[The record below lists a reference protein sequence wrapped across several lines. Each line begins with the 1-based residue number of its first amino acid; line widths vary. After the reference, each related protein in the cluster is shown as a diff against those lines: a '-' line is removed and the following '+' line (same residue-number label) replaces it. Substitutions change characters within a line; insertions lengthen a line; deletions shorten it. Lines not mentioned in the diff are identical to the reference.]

1 MYKKKDNNQY
11 DIVFITN
18 IPAFYKI
25 NLFNELS
32 NFISIKVFFIS
43 NTSKIR
49 NSDFSNKK
57 MRFKYEF
64 INTGNFENRNKFITL
79 IKLYL
84 KLRKLKYRRI
94 IYPGWEIKE
103 LFLLS
108 FITKKKKNALSIES
122 SVLETKIKGIKKL
135 LKNIFLNRM
144 KSAYPSG
151 RLQTEIL
158 KKLNF
163 KGNVFIT
170 HGVGLINKNINT
182 SAIKNKVPNKPLR
195 YLYIGRLSTEKNLD
209 LLIEVFNKLPNELF
223 VVGTGPQENH
233 LKQIANNN
241 IKLFGYINNEN
252 LTTIF
257 DSSDVFILP
266 SKIEPWGLVIEEAIN
281 NSLPIIAS
289 NMVGCKDDL
298 IQNNGLIFQY
308 NSPIDLINKIKNME
322 NNYNTYYEN
331 SKLFSLNE
339 MKIKQIF
346 SYIDSIKYEK

>member
-195 YLYIGRLSTEKNLD
+195 YLYIGRLSTEK
-209 LLIEVFNKLPNELF
+209 I
-223 VVGTGPQENH
+223 
-233 LKQIANNN
+233 
-241 IKLFGYINNEN
+241 
-252 LTTIF
+252 
-257 DSSDVFILP
+257 
-266 SKIEPWGLVIEEAIN
+266 
-281 NSLPIIAS
+281 
-289 NMVGCKDDL
+289 
-298 IQNNGLIFQY
+298 
-308 NSPIDLINKIKNME
+308 
-322 NNYNTYYEN
+322 
-331 SKLFSLNE
+331 
-339 MKIKQIF
+339 
-346 SYIDSIKYEK
+346 